1 LGHDTKGSAKE
12 VFMGNESFAAHWRE
26 VMRGFLK
33 IGAMS
38 YGGPAIM
45 GLMQTEFQ
53 EKRVWLSKERFLEG
67 IALVSMLPGAGATQV
82 GIFLGYVRAGW
93 WGGVLAGLCFIVPA
107 FAIMLA
113 LASAYARFGALP
125 VAKDVFYGLGPV
137 VLGIFAVAV
146 YRLGK
151 NAIQDRTQ
159 GGIAV
164 SAALLAAFS
173 PFGIV
178 PTLLLA
184 GALGVARYGNRR
196 AGVIAAIIIVGVAL
210 MSRLA
215 GSTLDPAALTLVT
228 EGRTGLVDIGL
239 FFFGVGAFT
248 FGGGLSMLA
257 FMQDQVVNQL
267 HWLTNREFLDGLALG
282 QLTPGPIL
290 MIAAFVGYKLAGMTG
305 ALVAALAI
313 FLPSFLLML
322 TILPWMARTKEWRW
336 MKAALKGIGPAV
348 IGLLV
353 VALSQM
359 LPAAVTDVLTGVLC
373 VAAVAGLLIWRVGP
387 LPPML
392 TGATVGWVARL
403 VR

>member
-1 LGHDTKGSAKE
+1 MVDA
-12 VFMGNESFAAHWRE
+12 SFVAHWRE
-26 VMRGFLK
+26 VARCFLK

-53 EKRVWLSKERFLEG
+53 EKRNWLSKERFLEG
-67 IALVSMLPGAGATQV
+67 LALVNMLPGAGATQL
-82 GIFLGYVRAGW
+82 GIYLGYARAGW
-93 WGGVLAGLCFIVPA
+93 WGGMLAGLCFILPA

-113 LASAYARFGALP
+113 LTLAYAQFGAQP

-137 VLGIFAVAV
+137 VVGIFAVAV
-146 YRLGK
+146 YRLGA
-151 NAIQDRTQ
+151 NAVTDRWQ
-159 GGIAV
+159 GGFAV
-164 SAALLAAFS
+164 GAALLAAFT

-184 GALGVARYGNRR
+184 GTLGVARYGHRR
-196 AGVIAAIIIVGVAL
+196 TGIAAAVAV
-210 MSRLA
+210 LA
-215 GSTLDPAALTLVT
+215 IAGLAYVAGRTLDPAALASAT
-228 EGRTGLVDIGL
+228 EGQAGPVDIAL
-239 FFFGVGAFT
+239 FFFGVGAFM

-267 HWLTNREFLDGLALG
+267 HWLSDREFLDGLALG

-290 MIAAFVGYKLAGMTG
+290 MVAAFVGYKLAGIVG
-305 ALVAALAI
+305 AAVAALAI

-322 TILPWMARTKEWRW
+322 SILPWMARIKEWRW
-336 MKAALKGIGPAV
+336 MKPALKGIGPAV

-353 VALSQM
+353 VALGQM
-359 LPAAVTDVLTGVLC
+359 LPAAVTDIFTGVL
-373 VAAVAGLLIWRVGP
+373 VLAAVAALMIWRTGP
-387 LPPML
+387 LTPML
-392 TGATVGWVARL
+392 AGATAGFAVRL

>member
-1 LGHDTKGSAKE
+1 MSD
-12 VFMGNESFAAHWRE
+12 ESFAARWRE
-26 VMRGFLK
+26 VARGFLK

-53 EKRVWLSKERFLEG
+53 EKRAWLSKERFLEG
-67 IALVSMLPGAGATQV
+67 LALVNMLPGAGATQL
-82 GIFLGYVRAGW
+82 GIYIGYVRAGW

-113 LASAYARFGALP
+113 LTAAYAEYGALP
-125 VAKDVFYGLGPV
+125 AAKDVFYGLGPV
-137 VLGIFAVAV
+137 VVGIFIVAV
-146 YRLGK
+146 YRLGS
-151 NAIQDRTQ
+151 NAIGDAWQ
-159 GGIAV
+159 GAFAV
-164 SAALLAAFS
+164 GAALLAAFS

-184 GALGVARYGNRR
+184 GAFGVARYGHRR
-196 AGVIAAIIIVGVAL
+196 AGIAVAATVLIIAG
-210 MSRLA
+210 LA
-215 GSTLDPAALTLVT
+215 RWAGGSLDPAALTLAN
-228 EGRTGLVDIGL
+228 EGQTGLVDIAL

-267 HWLTNREFLDGLALG
+267 HWLTDREFLDGLALG

-290 MIAAFVGYKLAGMTG
+290 MVAAFVGYKLAGVVG
-305 ALVAALAI
+305 AMVAALAI

-322 TILPWMARTKEWRW
+322 SILPWMARIKEWRW

-348 IGLLV
+348 IGLLI
-353 VALSQM
+353 VALGQM
-359 LPAAVTDVLTGVLC
+359 LPAAVTDVFTGLLML
-373 VAAVAGLLIWRVGP
+373 AAVAGLMIWRIGP

-392 TGATVGWVARL
+392 VGGAAGLVGRL

>member
-1 LGHDTKGSAKE
+1 MSNDA
-12 VFMGNESFAAHWRE
+12 FAEHWRE
-26 VMRGFLK
+26 VVRGFLK

-53 EKRVWLSKERFLEG
+53 EKRNWLSKERFLEG
-67 IALVSMLPGAGATQV
+67 LSLVNMLPGPGATQV
-82 GIFLGYVRAGW
+82 GIYLGYVRAGW
-93 WGGVLAGLCFIVPA
+93 WGGVLAGLSFIVPA
-107 FAIMLA
+107 FAIMLLLTA
-113 LASAYARFGALP
+113 MYAHYGTMP

-137 VLGIFAVAV
+137 VVGIFAVAV
-146 YRLGK
+146 YRLAK
-151 NAIQDRTQ
+151 NAIKDRWQ
-159 GGIAV
+159 GGFFV
-164 SAALLAAFS
+164 GAALLAAFT

-184 GALGVARYGNRR
+184 GSLGVARFGNRR
-196 AGVIAAIIIVGVAL
+196 AGLMAATIVVAVAL
-210 MSRLA
+210 LSRLA

-228 EGRTGLVDIGL
+228 DGQTGLVDIGL
-239 FFFGVGAFT
+239 FFFGAGAFT

-267 HWLTNREFLDGLALG
+267 QWLTDREFLDGLALG

-290 MIAAFVGYKLAGMTG
+290 MVAAFVGYKLAGIAG
-305 ALVAALAI
+305 AAVAALAI

-322 TILPWMARTKEWRW
+322 SILPWMERIKEWRW
-336 MKAALKGIGPAV
+336 MKPALMGIGPAV

-353 VALSQM
+353 VALGQM
-359 LPAAVTDVLTGVLC
+359 LPAAVTDVLTGVLL
-373 VAAVAGLLIWRVGP
+373 VAAVAGLLIWRTGP

-392 TGATVGWVARL
+392 TGATVGWVTRL